1 MPGSRRRS
9 WSDAPPAGRAAGV
22 SDSNRTPPVSGG
34 DAPPADHG
42 SFGTRHNPP
51 PRGAVDRF
59 IRRFSQLS
67 LLLAVLALYALLA
80 TAVGLALAP
89 ALWFVDAWSG
99 WTGGWTGAW
108 HWLGRGLGY
117 ALAFLVFGF
126 ALLCVVPVY
135 NWLLPTRAT
144 PFKGGYFSIPA
155 VPWLLHNGLFYLVR
169 FTFLPFVTL
178 TPMGGWFLSAM
189 GMRLGKR
196 VFVNTEYISD
206 PRLITLGDDVVIL
219 SRPAAG
225 ATTPAS
231 TRSGTPPAAGGIPV
245 QTTLALSVDLG
256 PDFRVQGR
264 GIVTRLAGTLQLR
277 GNAGEAPRLNGEVR
291 TVLGTYRAYG
301 QRLDIEQGVLRFTGS
316 FDNPSLDILAVRPNL
331 SQRVGV
337 QITGTAA
344 APRVRLFSEP
354 ELPEAEKLAWLVLG
368 RSGANGGAE
377 AAVLQQAALAL
388 LGRNGQGLSGG
399 LANAL
404 GLDELSIAGAATRTD
419 GTTSAAT
426 VTLGKRISRDFYVAY
441 ERSLAGTLGTIS
453 IFYDLSRRFTLRAR
467 TEQL

>member
-22 SDSNRTPPVSGG
+22 SDSNCTPPVSGG

-135 NWLLPTRAT
+135 NWLLPTRAA
-144 PFKGGYFSIPA
+144 PFKGGYFSIAA

-206 PRLITLGDDVVIL
+206 PRLITLGDDVVIGGSVHL
-219 SRPAAG
+219 FAHFGGGGHLTVAPVVIGARATIGEKATVMGDVQVGDDAVVLPHSVLLPGSRVGAG
-225 ATTPAS
+225 ETW
-231 TRSGTPPAAGGIPV
+231 GGIP
-245 QTTLALSVDLG
+245 ARHIS
-256 PDFRVQGR
+256 PAEWK
-264 GIVTRLAGTLQLR
+264 RLH
-277 GNAGEAPRLNGEVR
+277 
-291 TVLGTYRAYG
+291 
-301 QRLDIEQGVLRFTGS
+301 
-316 FDNPSLDILAVRPNL
+316 
-331 SQRVGV
+331 
-337 QITGTAA
+337 
-344 APRVRLFSEP
+344 
-354 ELPEAEKLAWLVLG
+354 
-368 RSGANGGAE
+368 
-377 AAVLQQAALAL
+377 
-388 LGRNGQGLSGG
+388 
-399 LANAL
+399 
-404 GLDELSIAGAATRTD
+404 DEIRGAA
-419 GTTSAAT
+419 G
-426 VTLGKRISRDFYVAY
+426 
-441 ERSLAGTLGTIS
+441 
-453 IFYDLSRRFTLRAR
+453 
-467 TEQL
+467 